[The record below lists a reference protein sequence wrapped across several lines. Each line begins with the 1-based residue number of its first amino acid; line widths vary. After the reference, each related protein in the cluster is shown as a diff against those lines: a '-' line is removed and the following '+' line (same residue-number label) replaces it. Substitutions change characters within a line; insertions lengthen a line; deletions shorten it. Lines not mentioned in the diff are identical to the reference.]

1 MERGPVL
8 NYRLSLEERKALNL
22 LKLRGYKV
30 IERVEQGKVIS
41 FLASKRGREKVLV
54 WCVQDKIIGVAYIE
68 KLRKALKSSGVK
80 DGIIVACNPYT
91 FAAKR
96 KARHYEIELI
106 PRNFP
111 TFDLFKHKLVPKHE
125 VLSPKERE
133 DLLKR
138 YRVERYQLPMIKS
151 SDIVAVAIGA
161 KPGDVIKVTRESP
174 TAGKHVSYRY
184 VVPG

>member
-1 MERGPVL
+1 M
-8 NYRLSLEERKALNL
+8 NYEMSLEERKALNL

-30 IERVEQGKVIS
+30 IERTEQGKVIS
-41 FLASKRGREKVLV
+41 FLAGKRGRGKALI
-54 WCVQDKIIGVAYIE
+54 WCILDRIIGVAYIDR
-68 KLRKALKSSGVK
+68 LRKAMKSSGVE

-96 KARHYEIELI
+96 KARRYKIELI

-111 TFDLFKHKLVPKHE
+111 TFDIFKHKLVPKHE
-125 VLSPKERE
+125 VLPPKEKE
-133 DLLKR
+133 ILLKN
-138 YRVERYQLPMIKS
+138 YRVECYQLPMIKS

-161 KPGDVIKVTRESP
+161 KPGDIIKVTRESP
-174 TAGKHVSYRY
+174 TAGKHISYRY